1 MFTGIIETIGTVESL
16 DNEGNNINL
25 LVSSSI
31 SKDLEVDQSVSH
43 DGVCLTVTNKSK
55 KSHNVTIVNQ
65 TIQKSK
71 FSDLRIGSELNLER
85 SMKINGR
92 IDGHIVQGHVD
103 DVGKCVN
110 IEDESNSWIFTF
122 QISDK
127 FSKYLVEKG
136 SISING
142 VSLTCFDIK
151 DKFFSVAIIP
161 HTYQNTNFNKIKIN
175 DFVNI
180 EFDIIG
186 KYVDRIIKK

>member
-16 DNEGNNINL
+16 YSEGKNINL

-127 FSKYLVEKG
+127 FSRYLVEKG

>member
-16 DNEGNNINL
+16 DSEGKNINL

-43 DGVCLTVTNKSK
+43 DGVCLTVTNKSN

-71 FSDLRIGSELNLER
+71 FSHLRIGSELNLER

-127 FSKYLVEKG
+127 FSRYLVEKG

>member
-1 MFTGIIETIGTVESL
+1 MFTGIIETIGIVESL
-16 DNEGNNINL
+16 DSEGNNINL

-43 DGVCLTVTNKSK
+43 DGVCLTVTKKSE
-55 KSHNVTIVNQ
+55 KSHNVTLVNE
-65 TIQKSK
+65 TIKKSK

-127 FSKYLVEKG
+127 FSRYLVEKG

>member
-1 MFTGIIETIGTVESL
+1 M
-16 DNEGNNINL
+16 
-25 LVSSSI
+25 
-31 SKDLEVDQSVSH
+31 
-43 DGVCLTVTNKSK
+43 
-55 KSHNVTIVNQ
+55 TIVNQ

-85 SMKINGR
+85 SMKIDGR

-142 VSLTCFDIK
+142 VSLTCFDLSLIH
-151 DKFFSVAIIP
+151 I
-161 HTYQNTNFNKIKIN
+161 
-175 DFVNI
+175 
-180 EFDIIG
+180 
-186 KYVDRIIKK
+186 

>member
-1 MFTGIIETIGTVESL
+1 MFTGIIETIGIVESL
-16 DNEGNNINL
+16 DREGNNINL

-31 SKDLEVDQSVSH
+31 SKDLEIDQSVSH

-175 DFVNI
+175 DFVNV

>member
-1 MFTGIIETIGTVESL
+1 MFTGIIETIGIVESL
-16 DNEGNNINL
+16 DREGNNINL

-43 DGVCLTVTNKSK
+43 DGVCLTVTKKSE
-55 KSHNVTIVNQ
+55 KSHNVTLVNE
-65 TIQKSK
+65 TIKKSK

-127 FSKYLVEKG
+127 FSRYLVEKG

-175 DFVNI
+175 EFVNI

>member
-16 DNEGNNINL
+16 DSEGNNINL

-43 DGVCLTVTNKSK
+43 DGVCLTVTKKSE
-55 KSHNVTIVNQ
+55 KSHNVTLVNE
-65 TIQKSK
+65 TIKKSK

-85 SMKINGR
+85 SMKIDGR

-127 FSKYLVEKG
+127 FSRYLVEKG

-175 DFVNI
+175 DFVNV

-186 KYVDRIIKK
+186 KYVDRIIIK

>member
-16 DNEGNNINL
+16 DSEGNNINL

-43 DGVCLTVTNKSK
+43 DGVCLTVTNKSN

-71 FSDLRIGSELNLER
+71 FSHLRIGSELNLER

>member
-43 DGVCLTVTNKSK
+43 DGVCLTITNKSN

-142 VSLTCFDIK
+142 VSLTCFNIK

>member
-1 MFTGIIETIGTVESL
+1 MFTGIIETIGIVESL
-16 DNEGNNINL
+16 DREGNNINL

-43 DGVCLTVTNKSK
+43 DGVCLTVTNKSE
-55 KSHNVTIVNQ
+55 KSHNVTLVNE
-65 TIQKSK
+65 TIKKSK

-127 FSKYLVEKG
+127 FSRYLVEKG

-175 DFVNI
+175 EFVNI

>member
-16 DNEGNNINL
+16 DSEGNNINL

-43 DGVCLTVTNKSK
+43 DGVCLTITNKSN

-71 FSDLRIGSELNLER
+71 FSHLRIGSELNLER

-127 FSKYLVEKG
+127 FSRYLVEKG

>member
-16 DNEGNNINL
+16 DSEGKNINL

-31 SKDLEVDQSVSH
+31 SKDLEIDQSVSH

-127 FSKYLVEKG
+127 FSRYLVEKG

-161 HTYQNTNFNKIKIN
+161 HTFQNTNFNKIKIN

>member
-16 DNEGNNINL
+16 DSEGKNINL

-43 DGVCLTVTNKSK
+43 DGVCLTITNKSN

-71 FSDLRIGSELNLER
+71 FSHLRIGSELNLER

-127 FSKYLVEKG
+127 FSRYLVEKG

>member
-16 DNEGNNINL
+16 DSEGKNINL

-31 SKDLEVDQSVSH
+31 SKDLEIDQSVSH

-71 FSDLRIGSELNLER
+71 FSHLRIGSELNLER

>member
-43 DGVCLTVTNKSK
+43 DGVCLTITNKSD

-127 FSKYLVEKG
+127 FSRYLVEKG

>member
-1 MFTGIIETIGTVESL
+1 MFTGIIETIGIVESL
-16 DNEGNNINL
+16 DREGNNINL

-31 SKDLEVDQSVSH
+31 SKDLEIDQSVSH
-43 DGVCLTVTNKSK
+43 DGVCLTVTNKSN

-71 FSDLRIGSELNLER
+71 FSHLRIGSELNLER

-127 FSKYLVEKG
+127 FSRYLVEKG

-161 HTYQNTNFNKIKIN
+161 HTYQNTNFNKIKTN
-175 DFVNI
+175 EFVNI

>member
-1 MFTGIIETIGTVESL
+1 MFTGIIETIGIVESL
-16 DNEGNNINL
+16 DREGNNINL

-31 SKDLEVDQSVSH
+31 SKDLEIDQSVSH

-127 FSKYLVEKG
+127 FSRYLVEKG

>member
-1 MFTGIIETIGTVESL
+1 MFTGIIETIGIVESL
-16 DNEGNNINL
+16 DSEGNNINL

-43 DGVCLTVTNKSK
+43 DGVCLTVTKKSE
-55 KSHNVTIVNQ
+55 KSHNVTLVNE
-65 TIQKSK
+65 TIKKSK

-127 FSKYLVEKG
+127 FSRY
-136 SISING
+136 
-142 VSLTCFDIK
+142 VSQKCLPPAPA
-151 DKFFSVAIIP
+151 V
-161 HTYQNTNFNKIKIN
+161 
-175 DFVNI
+175 
-180 EFDIIG
+180 
-186 KYVDRIIKK
+186 

>member
-16 DNEGNNINL
+16 DSEGNNINL

-43 DGVCLTVTNKSK
+43 DGVCLTVTKKSE
-55 KSHNVTIVNQ
+55 KSHNVTLVNE
-65 TIQKSK
+65 TIKKSK

-161 HTYQNTNFNKIKIN
+161 HTYQNTNFNKIKTN
-175 DFVNI
+175 EFVNI

>member
-43 DGVCLTVTNKSK
+43 DGVCLTITNKSN

>member
-1 MFTGIIETIGTVESL
+1 MFTGIIETIGIVESL
-16 DNEGNNINL
+16 DSEGNNINL

-43 DGVCLTVTNKSK
+43 DGVCLTITNKSN

-142 VSLTCFDIK
+142 GSLTCFDIK

>member
-16 DNEGNNINL
+16 DSEGNNINL

-43 DGVCLTVTNKSK
+43 DGVCLTVTNKSE
-55 KSHNVTIVNQ
+55 KSHNVTLVNE
-65 TIQKSK
+65 TIKKSK

>member
-43 DGVCLTVTNKSK
+43 DGVCLTVTNKSE
-55 KSHNVTIVNQ
+55 KSHNVTLVNE
-65 TIQKSK
+65 TIKKSK

-127 FSKYLVEKG
+127 FSRYLVEKG

>member
-1 MFTGIIETIGTVESL
+1 MFTGIIETIGIVESL
-16 DNEGNNINL
+16 DSEGNNINL

-43 DGVCLTVTNKSK
+43 DGVCLTVTKKSE
-55 KSHNVTIVNQ
+55 KSHNVTLVNE
-65 TIQKSK
+65 TIKKSK

>member
-16 DNEGNNINL
+16 DSEGKNINL

-31 SKDLEVDQSVSH
+31 SKDLEIDQSVSH

-127 FSKYLVEKG
+127 FSRYLVEKG

>member
-16 DNEGNNINL
+16 DSEGNNINL

-43 DGVCLTVTNKSK
+43 DGVCLTVTNKSN

-71 FSDLRIGSELNLER
+71 FSHLRIGSELNLER

-127 FSKYLVEKG
+127 FSRYLVEKG

-161 HTYQNTNFNKIKIN
+161 HTYQNTNFNKIKTN
-175 DFVNI
+175 EFVNI

>member
-1 MFTGIIETIGTVESL
+1 MFTGIIETIGIVKSL
-16 DNEGNNINL
+16 DREGNNINL

-31 SKDLEVDQSVSH
+31 SKDLEIDQSVSH

>member
-43 DGVCLTVTNKSK
+43 DGVCLTITNKSN

-127 FSKYLVEKG
+127 FSRYLVEKG

>member
-16 DNEGNNINL
+16 DSEGKNINL

-31 SKDLEVDQSVSH
+31 SKDLEIDQSVSH
-43 DGVCLTVTNKSK
+43 DGVCLTVTKKSE
-55 KSHNVTIVNQ
+55 KSHNVTLVNE
-65 TIQKSK
+65 TIKKSK

-127 FSKYLVEKG
+127 FSRYLVEKG

-161 HTYQNTNFNKIKIN
+161 HTYQNTNFNKIKTN
-175 DFVNI
+175 EFVNI

>member
-16 DNEGNNINL
+16 DSEGNNINL

-43 DGVCLTVTNKSK
+43 DGVCLTVTKKSE
-55 KSHNVTIVNQ
+55 KSHNVTLVNE
-65 TIQKSK
+65 TIKKSK

>member
-1 MFTGIIETIGTVESL
+1 MFTGIIETIGIVESL
-16 DNEGNNINL
+16 DREGNNINL

-43 DGVCLTVTNKSK
+43 DGVCLTVTNKSN

-71 FSDLRIGSELNLER
+71 FSHLRIGSKLNLER

-127 FSKYLVEKG
+127 FSRYLVEKG

>member
-1 MFTGIIETIGTVESL
+1 MFTGIIETIGIVESL
-16 DNEGNNINL
+16 DREGNNINL

-31 SKDLEVDQSVSH
+31 SKDLEIDQSVSH

-127 FSKYLVEKG
+127 FSRYLVEKG

-161 HTYQNTNFNKIKIN
+161 HTFQNTNFNKIKIN

>member
-1 MFTGIIETIGTVESL
+1 MFTGIIETIGIVESL
-16 DNEGNNINL
+16 DREGNNINL

-31 SKDLEVDQSVSH
+31 SKDLEIDQSVSH

-127 FSKYLVEKG
+127 FSRYLVEKG

-175 DFVNI
+175 EFVNI

>member
-16 DNEGNNINL
+16 DSEGNNINL

-43 DGVCLTVTNKSK
+43 DGVCLTVTNKSN

-71 FSDLRIGSELNLER
+71 FSHLRIGSELNLER

-127 FSKYLVEKG
+127 FSRYLVEKG

>member
-16 DNEGNNINL
+16 DSEGKNINL

-43 DGVCLTVTNKSK
+43 DGVCLTVTNKSN

-127 FSKYLVEKG
+127 FSRYLVEKG

>member
-16 DNEGNNINL
+16 DSEGKNINL

-43 DGVCLTVTNKSK
+43 DGVCLTVTNKSN

-71 FSDLRIGSELNLER
+71 FSHLRIGSELNLER

-127 FSKYLVEKG
+127 FSRYLVEKG

-142 VSLTCFDIK
+142 VSLTCFDVK

-175 DFVNI
+175 DFVNV

>member
-1 MFTGIIETIGTVESL
+1 MFTGIIETIGIVESL
-16 DNEGNNINL
+16 DREGNNINL

-31 SKDLEVDQSVSH
+31 SKDLEIDQSVSH
-43 DGVCLTVTNKSK
+43 DGVCLTVTNKSN

>member
-1 MFTGIIETIGTVESL
+1 MFTGIIETIGIVESL
-16 DNEGNNINL
+16 DREGNNINL

-31 SKDLEVDQSVSH
+31 SKDLEIDQSVSH

-92 IDGHIVQGHVD
+92 IDGHIVQGQVD

-186 KYVDRIIKK
+186 KYVDSIIKK